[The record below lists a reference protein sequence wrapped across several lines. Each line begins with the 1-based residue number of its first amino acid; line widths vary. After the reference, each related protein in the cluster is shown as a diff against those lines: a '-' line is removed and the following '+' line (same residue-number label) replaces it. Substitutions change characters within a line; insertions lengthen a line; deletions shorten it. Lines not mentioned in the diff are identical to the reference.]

1 MTDNLANVDAT
12 ELQKQIE
19 YAEKEAAKGDEWGF
33 TVGTAFVESMRNTYY
48 KHTGTALDELIDNS
62 IEAGAKTIHIAF
74 GYDGKSDKK
83 PTSIAVID
91 DGHGIPQK
99 MLQFAVL
106 WGGTHR
112 EGSRAGFGRFGF
124 GLPSASVN
132 QCRRFSVYSLV
143 EGEPW
148 QFLALDLDG
157 IRDGEYNDT
166 KTGRPIPPKPI
177 EKAPPKWLMKEIQE
191 LFGENPFSHG
201 TVIVWEKMDR
211 LSWSTT
217 AGLTKNLSQHIG
229 VTYRNYISQVRL
241 GIDGVRVEPTD
252 PLFTTP
258 GYRYFDLDEDRATP
272 LEPAEIWVKP
282 KDSDEKV
289 PVRIRYSRL
298 PLSFYSTDKDK
309 NATRGNQ
316 NARWRVSTE
325 NHGILVSRMG
335 RQIHTLEQ
343 TPWDGFERWRND
355 DRYWAAEI
363 NFPAELDEEFT
374 VSNSKQGVFLSDRMW
389 SLLKDAGMEKAL
401 HSLRKS
407 VTTDQK
413 AKTSEPEKDGGKR
426 ASERS
431 LEESEKF
438 KKVKTDPGSIEREK
452 KAKENLEQFIK
463 RRAKESNQPED
474 EVRKQIEQEVA
485 AHPYRVE
492 FEHLPGAPF
501 FRVEQIGGMKVLYIN
516 RWHRFFSDIY
526 AAPESTRL
534 IRAALEV
541 LLFVIGDCE
550 LDAAGNVDRKTF
562 YSVERQ
568 EWSNTLATALEMLNR
583 FIHDTEIIDVD
594 DAENIPEAAQ

>member
-1 MTDNLANVDAT
+1 METNLANIDAT
-12 ELQKQIE
+12 ELEKQIA
-19 YAEKEAAKGDEWGF
+19 YAKKEAAKGDDWGF

-48 KHTGTALDELIDNS
+48 KHTGTALDELVDNA
-62 IEAGAKTIHIAF
+62 IEAGAETIHVCF
-74 GYDGKSDKK
+74 GYEGKSDKK
-83 PTSIAVID
+83 PTSIAIID
-91 DGHGIPQK
+91 NGHGIPTD
-99 MLQFAVL
+99 MLKFAVL

-112 EGSRAGFGRFGF
+112 EGSRNGFGRFGF

-132 QCRRFSVYSLV
+132 QCRRFSVFSLV

-148 QFLALDLDG
+148 RFIALDLDG
-157 IRDGEYNDT
+157 IRDGDYNDP
-166 KTGRPIPPKPI
+166 KTGRPMPPKPV
-177 EKAPPKWLMKEIQE
+177 EKNPPDWLAKEIDKQ
-191 LFGENPFSHG
+191 FGKGAFTHG
-201 TVIVWEKMDR
+201 TIIVWEKLDR

-217 AGLTKNLSQHIG
+217 TGLTRKLSEHFG
-229 VTYRNYISQVRL
+229 VTYRNYISRVRL

-258 GYRYFDLDEDRATP
+258 DFRYFDLDEDRATP

-282 KDSDEKV
+282 KDGGEKV
-289 PVRIRYSRL
+289 PVRIRYSRM
-298 PLSFYSTDKDK
+298 PLSFFSTDKEK
-309 NATRGNQ
+309 SATRGNQ
-316 NARWRVSTE
+316 NERWRVATD
-325 NHGILVSRMG
+325 NHGILVNRMG

-363 NFPAELDEEFT
+363 DFPAELDEEFT

-389 SLLKDAGMEKAL
+389 DLLKDAGMEKAL

-407 VTTDQK
+407 VRDDQK
-413 AKTSEPEKDGGKR
+413 AKSAEPEKVGAKR

-431 LEESEKF
+431 LEESDKF
-438 KKVKTDPGSIEREK
+438 KKSKTDTGSIEREK
-452 KAKENLEQFIK
+452 KAKENLDNFIK
-463 RRAKESNQPED
+463 KRARESKQSED
-474 EVRKQIEQEVA
+474 DVRKQFEEEA
-485 AHPYRVE
+485 KAHPYRVE

-501 FRVEQIGGMKVLYIN
+501 FRVEQIGGMKVLYVN

-562 YSVERQ
+562 YAVERQ

-583 FIHDTEIIDVD
+583 FIHDTEVVDVD
-594 DAENIPEAAQ
+594 EPSEEPSAAQ